1 MEERIGLI
9 DIGSNTI
16 RLVIFRFSKDAGLNE
31 LLNIKTP
38 ARLSQYLTKE
48 NKMSQEGINVLIE
61 ALRSFKSVSEKFKVK
76 ELHPIATA
84 AIRQSE
90 NKDDTVKKVKDELD
104 IEISIIPEKDEAY
117 YGYYAITHTTE
128 IENGVSVDIGGGST
142 EVTLFKD
149 KELFESHS
157 FPFGVVTLKH
167 KFFDGKDHNDKG
179 AIKDMEKFLSQQ
191 FSTLDWLKDQD
202 VALVGVGGS
211 ARNVARI
218 HQSEHA
224 YPISGVH
231 NYTMSDKD
239 IDEVYNVIRKSSRD
253 ELNNLDGLSRDR
265 ADIILPAVSV
275 FKTLYKKIDAKQ
287 FTFSR
292 NGLREGYIIKQIRSR
307 YPDVFDKNNVRKES
321 IYFLAHDYHIEER
334 SSQGRLKLAQSLLKQ
349 LIDLSDL
356 KINDTEQRLF
366 EEATYI
372 YYLGRFI
379 DSDSSSPHTYY
390 IIANS
395 MINGYTHKDRVKL
408 ALLASFKNKSLLKFY
423 CKETD
428 WFSNKEI
435 ETIQALG
442 GIIKFVN
449 ALNIS
454 QTSFVEGVTLKET
467 KKGND
472 DYELTVHY
480 TEGEPIAEKYQAVR
494 QKKHIEK
501 ILKGSVSI
509 VFTKS

>member
-1 MEERIGLI
+1 MEERIGLV

-16 RLVIFRFSKDAGLNE
+16 RLVIFNFTKESGINE

-38 ARLSQYLTKE
+38 ARLSQYLTKD
-48 NKMSQEGINVLIE
+48 NKMSKEGIKVLID
-61 ALRSFKSVSEKFKVK
+61 ALHSFKSVSDKFNVT

-84 AIRQSE
+84 AIRQSKNNDE
-90 NKDDTVKKVKDELD
+90 IVKEVKNEVGID
-104 IEISIIPEKDEAY
+104 IKIVPEEDEAY

-128 IENGVSVDIGGGST
+128 IKNGVSVDIGGGST

-157 FPFGVVTLKH
+157 FPFGVVTLKR
-167 KFFDGKDHNDKG
+167 KFFNDKDHNDKG

-191 FSTLDWLKDQD
+191 FESLEWLKDQE
-202 VALVGVGGS
+202 VTLVGVGGS

-218 HQSEHA
+218 HQAEHS
-224 YPISGVH
+224 YPIGGVH
-231 NYTMSDKD
+231 NYTMTNKD
-239 IDEVYNVIRKSSRD
+239 IDEVFDIIRKSDRD
-253 ELNNLDGLSRDR
+253 DLTNLDGLSRDR
-265 ADIILPAVSV
+265 VDIILPAVSV
-275 FKTLYKKIDAKQ
+275 FKTLYKIVDAKQ

-292 NGLREGYIIKQIRSR
+292 NGLREGYVMKQVRER

-321 IYFLAHDYHIEER
+321 IHFLAREYKIEDV
-334 SSQGRLKLAQSLLKQ
+334 SSQARLKLAKSLLSQ
-349 LIDLSDL
+349 LIDIADLDISD
-356 KINDTEQRLF
+356 NDQRLF
-366 EEATYI
+366 EEGAYI
-372 YYLGRFI
+372 YYLGSFI

-428 WFSNKEI
+428 WFSNKEVD
-435 ETIQALG
+435 TVQALG
-442 GIIKFVN
+442 GIIKFIN

-454 QTSFVEGVTLKET
+454 QTSFVVDVELKKM
-467 KKGND
+467 KKGD
-472 DYELTVHY
+472 KDYQLTVFY
-480 TEGEPIAEKYQAVR
+480 TEGEPIAEEYQANR

-501 ILKGSVSI
+501 ILKGNVSI
-509 VFTKS
+509 IFTKS